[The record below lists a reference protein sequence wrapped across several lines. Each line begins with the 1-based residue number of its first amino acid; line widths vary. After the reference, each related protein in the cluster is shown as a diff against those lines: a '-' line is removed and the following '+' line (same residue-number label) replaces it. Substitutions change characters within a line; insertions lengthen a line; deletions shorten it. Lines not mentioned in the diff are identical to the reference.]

1 MTHKSL
7 KSWSSNPTRN
17 VILTCKWRTYQQS
30 MNSFRFLS
38 FSFFFFFLKTYPQQ
52 AFFHQQGWV
61 SSGVSVKANNKRHT
75 RCKKLL
81 CWLHA
86 KTFNNLN
93 YNCQHLW
100 SENLMALLPTPQD
113 NNHDK
118 YNLYYMVNLGF
129 DLHQKV
135 SKTKKK
141 RQLQSSSRNIFI
153 FLKVIFFLQ
162 VI

>member
-1 MTHKSL
+1 
-7 KSWSSNPTRN
+7 
-17 VILTCKWRTYQQS
+17 
-30 MNSFRFLS
+30 
-38 FSFFFFFLKTYPQQ
+38 
-52 AFFHQQGWV
+52 
-61 SSGVSVKANNKRHT
+61 
-75 RCKKLL
+75 
-81 CWLHA
+81 
-86 KTFNNLN
+86 
-93 YNCQHLW
+93 
-100 SENLMALLPTPQD
+100 MALLPTPQD

-129 DLHQKV
+129 DLYQKV

>member
-1 MTHKSL
+1 MTH
-7 KSWSSNPTRN
+7 
-17 VILTCKWRTYQQS
+17 
-30 MNSFRFLS
+30 LS
-38 FSFFFFFLKTYPQQ
+38 TVNEFFQVSFFLFSFFLKTYPQQ

-61 SSGVSVKANNKRHT
+61 SSGVSIKANNKRHT

-81 CWLHA
+81 YWLHA
-86 KTFNNLN
+86 KTFHNPN
-93 YNCQHLW
+93 YNCQHSW

-129 DLHQKV
+129 DLYQV

-162 VI
+162 VIYRKRKNSNFLRSQARLQYFLFA